1 MSDEIFSIAAPFLDV
16 AELAQ
21 GYVDRA
27 DGERL
32 LLPLP
37 KSMPL
42 GAPVRFV
49 VYLSDGTPAFAGA
62 GLCNQSSDQGRTV
75 PPEQR
80 YETLLESLRFDAR
93 SRPVY
98 DYIVAVRAAVY
109 AESDSEA
116 RIGSSGSDAESRAD
130 DDSDDANEV
139 DVDATA
145 VLDLFAQHR
154 NEASRA
160 AAGSPGDVTSVHRTP
175 TPLPNQDGEL
185 AFRATPVEHS
195 THIAGTRDPSFI
207 PPPIPTGLLTRPART
222 MHWQPAPPRRPTP
235 RPASGLFR
243 YGLAGLPRPAHPPR
257 PELDPSLHVAP
268 APRP

>member
-1 MSDEIFSIAAPFLDV
+1 MSDEIFSIAAPFPDI

-37 KSMPL
+37 KAMAQ

-62 GLCNQSSDQGRTV
+62 GLCSESSDQGRAV
-75 PPEQR
+75 APEQR
-80 YETLLESLRFDAR
+80 FETLLESLRFDAR

-109 AESDSEA
+109 AESDPEA
-116 RIGSSGSDAESRAD
+116 RIGSAGSDAES
-130 DDSDDANEV
+130 SDGASQV

-154 NEASRA
+154 QPASGPIA
-160 AAGSPGDVTSVHRTP
+160 HRTP
-175 TPLPNQDGEL
+175 TPSPDQDGEL
-185 AFRATPVEHS
+185 AFRPTPEHS

-243 YGLAGLPRPAHPPR
+243 YGLAGLPSPARPPR
-257 PELDPSLHVAP
+257 PELDPSLQVLP

>member
-1 MSDEIFSIAAPFLDV
+1 MSDEIFSIAAPFSDV

-32 LLPLP
+32 LLSLP
-37 KSMPL
+37 KAVPV

-49 VYLSDGTPAFAGA
+49 IYLADGTPAFAGA
-62 GLCNQSSDQGRTV
+62 GLCSESSDQGRAV
-75 PPEQR
+75 APEQR
-80 YETLLESLRFDAR
+80 YETLLDSLRFDER

-109 AESDSEA
+109 AESTGQA
-116 RIGSSGSDAESRAD
+116 QIGSAGADVDSPSD
-130 DDSDDANEV
+130 DDEEV

-154 NEASRA
+154 Q
-160 AAGSPGDVTSVHRTP
+160 AAGTVGGASIYRTP
-175 TPLPNQDGEL
+175 VPSPDQGAES
-185 AFRATPVEHS
+185 AFRGAPVEQAMPLAS
-195 THIAGTRDPSFI
+195 PREPSFI

-222 MHWQPAPPRRPTP
+222 MHWQPSPPRRPTP
-235 RPASGLFR
+235 RPASGMFR
-243 YGLAGLPRPAHPPR
+243 YGLGGVPRPERPPR
-257 PELDPSLHVAP
+257 PELDPSQYVSP

>member
-1 MSDEIFSIAAPFLDV
+1 MSDEIFSIAAPFADI

-37 KSMPL
+37 KAMAQ
-42 GAPVRFV
+42 GAPIRFV

-62 GLCNQSSDQGRTV
+62 GLCNESSDQGRAV
-75 PPEQR
+75 APEQR
-80 YETLLESLRFDAR
+80 FETLLDSLRFDAR

-109 AESDSEA
+109 AESDAGA
-116 RIGSSGSDAESRAD
+116 RIGSAGSDAES
-130 DDSDDANEV
+130 SDGANEV

-154 NEASRA
+154 HEASSPA
-160 AAGSPGDVTSVHRTP
+160 GAGSVGDGTMPHRTR
-175 TPLPNQDGEL
+175 TPSPEQDGEL
-185 AFRATPVEHS
+185 AFRSTPEHS
-195 THIAGTRDPSFI
+195 AHIAGTRDPSFI

-243 YGLAGLPRPAHPPR
+243 YGLAGLPSPARPPR
-257 PELDPSLHVAP
+257 PELDPSLQVIP